1 MIHGDDFAGLAAACA
16 AAACFDGAIA
26 FQALEA
32 RDIPRDRALSLSL
45 LARLIRRPRWALATG
60 MAILGWPF
68 QLLALSLAPLSL
80 VQPTLALGLV
90 LLLFLGSRMLHERVG
105 RREALA
111 TAAIV
116 GGVVGMTFS
125 APKNTDAYNGD
136 WRLVTVIGILAVVAA
151 IPYLVGGRASRPAG
165 LQLASAGAAISASAL
180 LSKLVT
186 DELAGHHVVAA
197 LGWGA
202 ATAAAALVGLLGEM
216 SALQRRTVS
225 RVAPPIFVISTVV
238 PVLFAPFLTGERW
251 GHTPLGGVVIV
262 VSLFA
267 VALGGAMLGQSKAV
281 GTLMTASH
289 KEEAQRAEAR

>member
-1 MIHGDDFAGLAAACA
+1 M
-16 AAACFDGAIA
+16 
-26 FQALEA
+26 
-32 RDIPRDRALSLSL
+32 
-45 LARLIRRPRWALATG
+45 
-60 MAILGWPF
+60 
-68 QLLALSLAPLSL
+68 
-80 VQPTLALGLV
+80 
-90 LLLFLGSRMLHERVG
+90 
-105 RREALA
+105 
-111 TAAIV
+111 
-116 GGVVGMTFS
+116 
-125 APKNTDAYNGD
+125 
-136 WRLVTVIGILAVVAA
+136 
-151 IPYLVGGRASRPAG
+151 
-165 LQLASAGAAISASAL
+165 
-180 LSKLVT
+180 
-186 DELAGHHVVAA
+186 VAA

-262 VSLFA
+262 VSLAA